1 MSEHF
6 MGNRIPH
13 MYPSMCGFQK
23 QPLHP
28 RHQQRMKQ
36 IQLLPPNGG
45 QLSEEEQIDKNH
57 DILPAD
63 VADQIEVHEYE
74 NVSDEDDENE
84 FDNDELKSSKKKSKS
99 KSGKNWKTCF
109 FVIIK
114 ERNQYDS
121 LKIFLTFQ
129 T

>member
-13 MYPSMCGFQK
+13 MYPSMCSFQK
-23 QPLHP
+23 QPLQP
-28 RHQQRMKQ
+28 CHQQRMKQ
-36 IQLLPPNGG
+36 IQLLLPDGG
-45 QLSEEEQIDKNH
+45 QIPEEEQINKNN

-84 FDNDELKSSKKKSKS
+84 LDNDELKSSKKKSKS
-99 KSGKNWKTCF
+99 KTKK
-109 FVIIK
+109 K
-114 ERNQYDS
+114 EM
-121 LKIFLTFQ
+121 
-129 T
+129 